1 MKSMLSNTKQDRV
14 KELYLADL
22 PPRACSV
29 YYYLFHKCY
38 NKDSCFP
45 AISTICRET
54 KLSRSTVKRAIGD
67 LERAGFIDKER
78 RYRQDGSNSSNLY
91 ILGE

>member
-1 MKSMLSNTKQDRV
+1 MKSNTKHDRV

-45 AISTICRET
+45 SISTICKET
-54 KLSRSTVKRAIGD
+54 KLSRSTVKRAIRD
-67 LERAGFIDKER
+67 LERAGFIDKEQ
-78 RYRQDGSNSSNLY
+78 RYRPNGGNSSNLY
-91 ILGE
+91 YLS

>member
-1 MKSMLSNTKQDRV
+1 MKSNTKQDRV

-45 AISTICRET
+45 SISTICKET
-54 KLSRSTVKRAIGD
+54 KLSRGTVKRAIRD
-67 LERAGFIDKER
+67 LERAGFIDKEQ
-78 RYRQDGSNSSNLY
+78 RYRPNGGNSSNLY
-91 ILGE
+91 KLGE